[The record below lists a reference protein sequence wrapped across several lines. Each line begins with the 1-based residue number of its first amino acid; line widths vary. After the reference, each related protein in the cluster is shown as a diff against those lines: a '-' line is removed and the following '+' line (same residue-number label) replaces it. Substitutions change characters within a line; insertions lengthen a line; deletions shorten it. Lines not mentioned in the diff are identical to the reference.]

1 MVDSQYFFQNE
12 LDKAYFQDIWL
23 MKNLKIYLLRTAS
36 DTVFLDKAFNIAKSK
51 TWWMSTW
58 ICFNSL

>member
-23 MKNLKIYLLRTAS
+23 MENLKIYLLRTAS
-36 DTVFLDKAFNIAKSK
+36 DTVFLDKAFNMAKSK
-51 TWWMSTW
+51 T
-58 ICFNSL
+58 